1 MCVVLANAYAGI
13 LFSFLSVA
21 KLEQP
26 INSIEEMV
34 KLNDVQLIALD
45 HLPLTDRFL
54 VYSIA
59 I

>member
-21 KLEQP
+21 KLEKP

-45 HLPLTDRFL
+45 HLPL
-54 VYSIA
+54 IN
-59 I
+59 